1 VWRNRTEGEFFYC
14 EDPYKPTETNKIQ
27 KGLLKSS
34 LIFFTGENKTIMFEV
49 GCERN
54 PPDSEGR
61 CNVDQR
67 SFKAYLSRWLAA
79 TSILAPWTSEMITPL
94 LRDSALAAA
103 QSCSGGTDGVTCG
116 LKWWVEGW
124 DGDYGVG
131 EQMSA
136 LEVIQSNLISR
147 VKGPLSDADGG
158 TSKGDAG
165 AGGGETGIPE
175 GYRGDDLSA
184 KDRKGAAALT
194 VVLVLATLGAA
205 W

>member
-1 VWRNRTEGEFFYC
+1 
-14 EDPYKPTETNKIQ
+14 
-27 KGLLKSS
+27 
-34 LIFFTGENKTIMFEV
+34 MFEA

-54 PPDSEGR
+54 PAKTQGS

-79 TSILAPWTSEMITPL
+79 TSILAPWTSETIIPL

-103 QSCSGGTDGVTCG
+103 QSCAGGTDGMTCG
-116 LKWWVEGW
+116 LKWWFKGW
-124 DGDYGVG
+124 DGEFGVG

-147 VKGPLSDADGG
+147 VKGPLSDANGG
-158 TSKGDAG
+158 TSKGDPS
-165 AGGGETGIPE
+165 AGGGEAGMPPTSHQQ
-175 GYRGDDLSA
+175 LSS
-184 KDRKGAAALT
+184 KDRKGAIALT
-194 VVLVLATLGAA
+194 VVLVLVTLGTG

>member
-1 VWRNRTEGEFFYC
+1 
-14 EDPYKPTETNKIQ
+14 
-27 KGLLKSS
+27 LLKSS

-124 DGDYGVG
+124 DGDYG
-131 EQMSA
+131 
-136 LEVIQSNLISR
+136 LENR
-147 VKGPLSDADGG
+147 
-158 TSKGDAG
+158 
-165 AGGGETGIPE
+165 
-175 GYRGDDLSA
+175 
-184 KDRKGAAALT
+184 
-194 VVLVLATLGAA
+194 
-205 W
+205 

>member
-1 VWRNRTEGEFFYC
+1 MYEA
-14 EDPYKPTETNKIQ
+14 
-27 KGLLKSS
+27 
-34 LIFFTGENKTIMFEV
+34 

-54 PPDSEGR
+54 PPNSEGS

-79 TSILAPWTSEMITPL
+79 TSVLAPWTSEIIMPL

-103 QSCSGGTDGVTCG
+103 QSCSGGRDGVTCG
-116 LKWWVEGW
+116 LKWWAEGW
-124 DGDYGVG
+124 DGDFGVG

-147 VKGPLSDADGG
+147 VKGPLSDANGG
-158 TSKGDAG
+158 TSKGDPG
-165 AGGGETGIPE
+165 AGGGEAGIPE
-175 GYRGDDLSA
+175 GYGHDDLSA
-184 KDRKGAAALT
+184 KDRQGAAALT
-194 VVLVLATLGAA
+194 VVLVLATLGAG